1 MRRHERLNQEMHALM
16 LIAAILSLLSL
27 IGFVLSITSGLITAG
42 VDGVFLVLVCLMTGT
57 IFGLLALSMAVQAGY
72 VPVPARF
79 QKAHK

>member
-1 MRRHERLNQEMHALM
+1 M

-27 IGFVLSITSGLITAG
+27 IGLVLSITSGLVTAG

-57 IFGLLALSMAVQAGY
+57 IFGLLALSMAAQAGY

-79 QKAHK
+79 RKAHK

>member
-1 MRRHERLNQEMHALM
+1 MRRYKRLNQEMHALM

-27 IGFVLSITSGLITAG
+27 IGLVLSITSGLVTAG

-57 IFGLLALSMAVQAGY
+57 IFGLLALSMAAQAGY

-79 QKAHK
+79 RKAHK